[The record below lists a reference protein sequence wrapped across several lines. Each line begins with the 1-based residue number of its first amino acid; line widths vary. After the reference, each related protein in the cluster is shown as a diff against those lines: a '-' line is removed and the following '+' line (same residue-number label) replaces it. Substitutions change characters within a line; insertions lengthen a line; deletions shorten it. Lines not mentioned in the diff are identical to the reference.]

1 MDVKTN
7 MRYKLTT
14 QEETLFESLE
24 QRRADSVL
32 KAASMGENVS
42 SELKKGKLYSSFK
55 EEF

>member
-1 MDVKTN
+1 

>member
-1 MDVKTN
+1 LDVKTN